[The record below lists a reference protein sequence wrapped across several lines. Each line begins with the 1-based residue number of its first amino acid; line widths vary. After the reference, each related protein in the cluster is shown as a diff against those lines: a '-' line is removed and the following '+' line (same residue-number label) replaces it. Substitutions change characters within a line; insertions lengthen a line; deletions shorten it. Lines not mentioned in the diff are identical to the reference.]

1 MCSCLILIY
10 KTMDLLVYRMISIYY
25 PLYWHENLTLSLHLH
40 WANPN
45 KAFLNSRSGKTDS
58 DMRKELHN
66 EEESISNDAFTGN
79 VL

>member
-1 MCSCLILIY
+1 MSELIC
-10 KTMDLLVYRMISIYY
+10 TASD
-25 PLYWHENLTLSLHLH
+25 
-40 WANPN
+40 PN